1 MLSKNNDTITSVS
14 SGQGQSAIAV
24 IRISGER
31 ALSILGKIFVA
42 NKPNSE
48 PRTISLGWIIDTE
61 TRKKIDQS
69 MVVAFKAPHSFTGE
83 DTAEIY
89 CHGGLLIIRSIIG
102 QILKN
107 GARLADKGEFS
118 KRAFFNGKIDL
129 VQAEAIA
136 EAIQAK
142 TSFGLDAAM
151 NRIEGKLSKEI
162 SELKRSLE
170 EILVAIEA
178 SVDFPDDIDEPNRKQ
193 TLNNLISMEK
203 LCHELVRNSNAGKVL
218 NDGIR
223 VLIIGKPNVG
233 KSSLLNAILKEER
246 AIVTEVPGT
255 TTDTIEALITIEGLP
270 FLLIDTAGIREP
282 KNIVETEGIKRAIK
296 KAEAADMAIVV
307 FDGSGEI
314 TEEDMKAAKTVG
326 DIKHKIAVIN
336 KTDKGKTIKDKDIPG
351 EFYRKVYSSAL
362 NGQGIKDIEAAIMEI
377 ARKKTASEPARGL
390 LGNERQIGL
399 AQSAKKYI
407 SSAIKSLEGEIPL
420 DLIAIDVKQA
430 LSEISEISGENI
442 SAKVID
448 RIFGEFCIGK

>member
-1 MLSKNNDTITSVS
+1 MLSKNNDTIASVS

-193 TLNNLISMEK
+193 TLNNLVYMEK

-326 DIKHKIAVIN
+326 DIKYKIAVIN

-351 EFYRKVYSSAL
+351 EFYWKVDSSAL